1 MDVKKCLEKGFLKRV
16 KPDKMEI
23 KKELSESKNDM
34 EDAKN
39 SLKNGKYKWAIIQA
53 YYSMFHSA
61 RTVLVSNGYRERKH
75 FAITIVLEH
84 LVRSK
89 KLESYFVD
97 DFKAA
102 IFARE
107 EADYSSV
114 YSKERAEQI
123 LTAAEEFADRMEKLV
138 SF

>member
-1 MDVKKCLEKGFLKRV
+1 LKRV

-23 KKELSESKNDM
+23 RKELNESKNDM
-34 EDAKN
+34 GNAKN
-39 SLKNGKYKWAIIQA
+39 SLKNGNYKWAIIQA

-61 RTVLVSNGYRERKH
+61 RAVLVSNGYRERRH
-75 FAITIVLEH
+75 FAITVVMEH

-114 YSKERAEQI
+114 YSREWAEQI
-123 LTAAEEFADRMEKLV
+123 LTAAEEFAERMKKLV
-138 SF
+138 SL

>member
-1 MDVKKCLEKGFLKRV
+1 
-16 KPDKMEI
+16 MEI
-23 KKELSESKNDM
+23 RKELNESKNDM
-34 EDAKN
+34 GNAKN
-39 SLKNGKYKWAIIQA
+39 SLKNGNYKWAIIQA

-61 RTVLVSNGYRERKH
+61 RAVLVSNGYRERRH
-75 FAITIVLEH
+75 FAITVVMEH

-114 YSKERAEQI
+114 YSREWAEQI
-123 LTAAEEFADRMEKLV
+123 LTAAEEFAERMKKLV
-138 SF
+138 SL